1 VHDCGICVAFELHA
15 RELPGQEQ
23 VECVMH
29 EQVGQDGRYRR
40 TQANAS
46 LDEEFTH
53 NGELMSLRPIY
64 LHMIEEY
71 ARHIGHADFL
81 REQIDG
87 ATGE

>member
-1 VHDCGICVAFELHA
+1 MTGFSAPTGQRVTRRGVH
-15 RELPGQEQ
+15 
-23 VECVMH
+23 
-29 EQVGQDGRYRR
+29 
-40 TQANAS
+40 
-46 LDEEFTH
+46 H
-53 NGELMSLRPIY
+53 NGELMSMRLIY